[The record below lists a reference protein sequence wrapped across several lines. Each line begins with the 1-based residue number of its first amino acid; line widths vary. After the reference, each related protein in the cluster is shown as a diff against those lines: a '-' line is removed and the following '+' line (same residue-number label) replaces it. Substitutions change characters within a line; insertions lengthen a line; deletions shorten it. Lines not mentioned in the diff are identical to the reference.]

1 MLTTKG
7 TYEKYKTKSEKVI
20 VLDYKKKKI
29 DNPNYKGYKGS
40 KANPNYKGSNYDP
53 NYTKST

>member
-7 TYEKYKTKSEKVI
+7 TFEKYKTKSEKVI

-29 DNPNYKGYKGS
+29 VKFNFGISLNSEWFVRRKI
-40 KANPNYKGSNYDP
+40 N
-53 NYTKST
+53 